1 MSKKKGPGKYKLYVH
16 IFPNGKRYV
25 GITSQR
31 LNDRWRNG
39 KGYKNSQY
47 LENALNKYRWEEV
60 ENVVLFEN
68 LTKEEAEAKEIEFI
82 RKYKSNNRQYGYNI
96 QNGGK
101 TYGTL
106 SQEIRT
112 KISESK
118 KGKLTGKENPFYGLE
133 HTKATRKLLSK
144 LKTGTKLSEE
154 TKNKIAESNKIKVI
168 QLDLGNNI
176 IKIWDSAKDAGTNL
190 DIHNTSIAAVCKGKR
205 NTAGG
210 FMWKYEGD
218 LHG

>member
-1 MSKKKGPGKYKLYVH
+1 MLFRS
-16 IFPNGKRYV
+16 
-25 GITSQR
+25 
-31 LNDRWRNG
+31 G

-190 DIHNTSIAAVCKGKR
+190 DIHNTSITAVCKGKR

>member
-1 MSKKKGPGKYKLYVH
+1 MAKGKYKLYVH

-60 ENVVLFEN
+60 ENIVLFEN

-190 DIHNTSIAAVCKGKR
+190 DIHNTSITAVCKGKR